1 MIITLLF
8 FGLLAAFTGT
18 GVALSLG
25 QPLWIAGLV
34 WVGAGQVGILLFAG
48 LALLRQERD
57 LHGPDP
63 TTGGR
68 EAVAD

>member
-8 FGLLAAFTGT
+8 FGLVAAFTGT
-18 GVALSLG
+18 GIALSLG

-48 LALLRQERD
+48 LALLRKER
-57 LHGPDP
+57 GPHLP
-63 TTGGR
+63 HRAAGPR
-68 EAVAD
+68 EVAAD